1 LVKRQPQIG
10 KRRVRAGDVCEN
22 EPNSRSLLPG
32 KAAKVLLRRCGSIED
47 SNGAVGIRPQGPV
60 EASSGRVFSMSG
72 AKHEGYVGPNDP
84 AYYAPRDLK
93 ERGADEPS
101 SKVPVQTEER
111 RSRTT
116 TEEQPLKPA
125 RRSEMF
131 TKAVAQ
137 AMQEAM
143 QSTPVEAPSVLRDM
157 SGRRALVSQAIRFSI
172 AVAVAASIATLLV
185 MAIPASQ
192 RPAGQSAA
200 SQSAANQSAASQPAA
215 SQSTASQSN
224 DAASVSAAWQ
234 SMKSS
239 IMPAPSPKR
248 VATLSVQDGSGLVN
262 DSLPLGIHV
271 GAPPPGSTV
280 SIGGLPA
287 GAQLTSGK
295 RIGPNE
301 WRVSASEVS
310 GVSVIPPN
318 GFVGQMQL
326 TAELRDGDGAAL
338 TGTSTRLSWTAPVV
352 TAPVVAAAAIAAPA
366 PAAVIAAPAP
376 AAPAA
381 ASPAL
386 REFMRTLDQ
395 KEVAA
400 LVRRGQ
406 DLLAS
411 GDVQS
416 ARLLLMRG
424 AEARDARA
432 ALLVGTTYDPVLLK
446 QLGANGPL
454 ADVAQARLWYQRAKE
469 WGEPDA
475 QRQLDALVL
484 AR

>member
-1 LVKRQPQIG
+1 
-10 KRRVRAGDVCEN
+10 
-22 EPNSRSLLPG
+22 
-32 KAAKVLLRRCGSIED
+32 
-47 SNGAVGIRPQGPV
+47 
-60 EASSGRVFSMSG
+60 MSG
-72 AKHEGYVGPNDP
+72 PKHEGNVGPSDP
-84 AYYAPRDLK
+84 AYYAPR
-93 ERGADEPS
+93 ERRGRGTVEPP
-101 SKVPVQTEER
+101 SKASVQTEE
-111 RSRTT
+111 SRARVM
-116 TEEQPLKPA
+116 TEEPPKPQ

-157 SGRRALVSQAIRFSI
+157 SARRALVSQAIRFSI

-192 RPAGQSAA
+192 RTAGQSAGNQPAGNQLAANQSTPSQSAA
-200 SQSAANQSAASQPAA
+200 SQSAASQPATSQPNASQP
-215 SQSTASQSN
+215 N
-224 DAASVSAAWQ
+224 DAASVAAAWQ
-234 SMKSS
+234 SVKSS
-239 IMPAPSPKR
+239 IMSAQPSAPASKR
-248 VATLSVQDGSGLVN
+248 TATLSAQDGSGLVN
-262 DSLPLGIHV
+262 DSLPLGIHA
-271 GAPPPGSTV
+271 GGPPPGATV

-295 RIGPNE
+295 RIAPNE

-318 GFVGQMQL
+318 GFTGQMQL
-326 TAELRDGDGAAL
+326 TAELRDGDGVAL
-338 TGTSTRLSWTAPVV
+338 TGTSTRLSWTAPIV
-352 TAPVVAAAAIAAPA
+352 TSPVVAAPAIAAPA
-366 PAAVIAAPAP
+366 PAAIAAAPAP
-376 AAPAA
+376 AVASAEPAA
-381 ASPAL
+381 SSPAL
-386 REFMRTLDQ
+386 REFMRAMDQ
-395 KEVAA
+395 REVAA
-400 LVRRGQ
+400 LVKRGQ

-432 ALLVGTTYDPVLLK
+432 ALLVGTTYDPALLK

-475 QRQLDALVL
+475 QRQLDALAF